1 MAKTN
6 KFNVP
11 NGLVSQGKT
20 CLEKLKTL
28 LKFLD
33 GTTSLILRSSKR
45 WSMAAAIS
53 VGIDETDELMTD
65 EDTLAGKQHSDLFMN
80 SVHCIGNTSPI
91 TPFKMGMALD
101 FETCGYGDSMGGT
114 GLMGITPRMI
124 VFKIPRER
132 LKKSTF

>member
-1 MAKTN
+1 MKLRKPYRSAA
-6 KFNVP
+6 
-11 NGLVSQGKT
+11 LHQGKT

-65 EDTLAGKQHSDLFMN
+65 EDTLAGKQAF
-80 SVHCIGNTSPI
+80 II
-91 TPFKMGMALD
+91 K
-101 FETCGYGDSMGGT
+101 
-114 GLMGITPRMI
+114 
-124 VFKIPRER
+124 
-132 LKKSTF
+132 

>member
-1 MAKTN
+1 MANIGPIQIKETQ
-6 KFNVP
+6 
-11 NGLVSQGKT
+11 LSATLLQGKT

-65 EDTLAGKQHSDLFMN
+65 EDTLAGKKRNLF
-80 SVHCIGNTSPI
+80 S
-91 TPFKMGMALD
+91 
-101 FETCGYGDSMGGT
+101 
-114 GLMGITPRMI
+114 
-124 VFKIPRER
+124 REQ
-132 LKKSTF
+132 T

>member
-11 NGLVSQGKT
+11 HGLVNQGKT

-65 EDTLAGKQHSDLFMN
+65 EDTLAGKNNKVKRNPKCDHNL
-80 SVHCIGNTSPI
+80 ITS
-91 TPFKMGMALD
+91 
-101 FETCGYGDSMGGT
+101 
-114 GLMGITPRMI
+114 LMSHNVPRTLYMT
-124 VFKIPRER
+124 ENE
-132 LKKSTF
+132 

>member
-80 SVHCIGNTSPI
+80 SVHCIGNNSPKCSL
-91 TPFKMGMALD
+91 TLFTMRHCPTDLPCECEYQHNLD
-101 FETCGYGDSMGGT
+101 RTDDKFFQNYLYPV
-114 GLMGITPRMI
+114 LM
-124 VFKIPRER
+124 VYW
-132 LKKSTF
+132 

>member
-80 SVHCIGNTSPI
+80 SVHCIGNTSLEWSLTIFTMRYFP
-91 TPFKMGMALD
+91 TDLP
-101 FETCGYGDSMGGT
+101 CQC
-114 GLMGITPRMI
+114 
-124 VFKIPRER
+124 
-132 LKKSTF
+132 

>member
-65 EDTLAGKQHSDLFMN
+65 EDTLAGKQHSYLFVN
-80 SVHCIGNTSPI
+80 SVHCKYFDCTQYSFWQCYMCHCNLVVYI
-91 TPFKMGMALD
+91 TALN
-101 FETCGYGDSMGGT
+101 SN
-114 GLMGITPRMI
+114 
-124 VFKIPRER
+124 
-132 LKKSTF
+132 

>member
-11 NGLVSQGKT
+11 SGLMSQGKT

-65 EDTLAGKQHSDLFMN
+65 EDTLAGKGFHRQLLFVI
-80 SVHCIGNTSPI
+80 STTVRTLAINT
-91 TPFKMGMALD
+91 L
-101 FETCGYGDSMGGT
+101 E
-114 GLMGITPRMI
+114 L
-124 VFKIPRER
+124 
-132 LKKSTF
+132 

>member
-1 MAKTN
+1 VQIEIKETHLSAA
-6 KFNVP
+6 
-11 NGLVSQGKT
+11 LLQGKT

-65 EDTLAGKQHSDLFMN
+65 EDTLAGKLLSLSN
-80 SVHCIGNTSPI
+80 SSEYT
-91 TPFKMGMALD
+91 
-101 FETCGYGDSMGGT
+101 
-114 GLMGITPRMI
+114 
-124 VFKIPRER
+124 
-132 LKKSTF
+132 

>member
-1 MAKTN
+1 MNFTFALKLPFFAPGAKEC
-6 KFNVP
+6 
-11 NGLVSQGKT
+11 G
-20 CLEKLKTL
+20 
-28 LKFLD
+28 
-33 GTTSLILRSSKR
+33 
-45 WSMAAAIS
+45 
-53 VGIDETDELMTD
+53 
-65 EDTLAGKQHSDLFMN
+65 
-80 SVHCIGNTSPI
+80 

>member
-1 MAKTN
+1 MTVSNDWDGVQSRKLIDQNQSFGLGPKPINTKTWKAKIGPIEIKETH
-6 KFNVP
+6 
-11 NGLVSQGKT
+11 LSATLLQGKT

-65 EDTLAGKQHSDLFMN
+65 EDTLAGKQ
-80 SVHCIGNTSPI
+80 VII
-91 TPFKMGMALD
+91 
-101 FETCGYGDSMGGT
+101 
-114 GLMGITPRMI
+114 
-124 VFKIPRER
+124 
-132 LKKSTF
+132 LKYEYTIRGVKRS